1 MYPLFS
7 YPTNVVSNAA
17 YDPIILLGA
26 GMQDVLRTQPSLSNG
41 LWSRAGLDQ
50 RFLKGP
56 DGKYF
61 RLCGPQDLCSSYST
75 QPCGA
80 E

>member
-1 MYPLFS
+1 MCPLFR

-61 RLCGPQDLCSSYST
+61 RLWGPMGSATTYNSAV
-75 QPCGA
+75 G
-80 E
+80 